1 MMMYMM
7 VVTVVGGELQI
18 KLYLPQRFKGLGGWA
33 TNALSTI
40 EQLCEWHLTESGLP
54 VGGFVSRND
63 RTVQIQVQ
71 AHTNF

>member
-1 MMMYMM
+1 MM

-71 AHTNF
+71 SHTNS